1 MEGTSR
7 LYQRKKYSVPFTY
20 TAQEYPPVASATQ
33 PLPLSDAGL
42 FVEKKHSGTLRNSS
56 LDGFCFEADS
66 SISPGTEINAK
77 MIPPTTIDLK
87 NAELTESRAIVKWCN
102 KNESDSKL
110 SYEVGAKRIRD
121 EIMPIM
127 NFDKMGFGSIKVF

>member
-7 LYQRKKYSVPFTY
+7 LYQRKKYTVPFTY

-42 FVEKKHSGTLRNSS
+42 FVEKKHSATLKDCS
-56 LDGFCFEADS
+56 LDGFGFEADS
-66 SISPGTEINAK
+66 SISPGTEINVK
-77 MIPPTTIDLK
+77 MIPPMAGDLK
-87 NAELTESRAIVKWCN
+87 NAELIESRAIVKWCN
-102 KNESDSKL
+102 KKESYSKR
-110 SYEVGAKRIRD
+110 SYEVGAKRIR
-121 EIMPIM
+121 EENMPIM